1 MIQPRVRVRGIM
13 TTYNC
18 PSAALLS
25 SSDRDV
31 SSDSQAKWKAEM
43 GSQSPTT
50 FKTQHSHSHNENIK
64 LIFHGFMNF
73 SIKFIEFHE
82 NKYSRLADPHTP
94 R

>member
-43 GSQSPTT
+43 GSPQIPVELPPLYIRQIA
-50 FKTQHSHSHNENIK
+50 KNKHRARAKALQHSKHSIVTRTMK
-64 LIFHGFMNF
+64 
-73 SIKFIEFHE
+73 
-82 NKYSRLADPHTP
+82 T
-94 R
+94 